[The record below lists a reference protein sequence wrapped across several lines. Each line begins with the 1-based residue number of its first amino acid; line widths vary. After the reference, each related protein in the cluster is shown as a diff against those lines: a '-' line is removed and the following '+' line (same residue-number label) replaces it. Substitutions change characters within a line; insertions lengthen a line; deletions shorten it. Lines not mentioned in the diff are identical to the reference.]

1 MPSSPSPADPQRA
14 VDTANAAIRGYLRG
28 IPGGRLTTAGQRA
41 GYERLVAEY
50 NAAVG
55 RLRLAREV
63 RDELA
68 AGLVLTA

>member
-1 MPSSPSPADPQRA
+1 MPTPGPADLQRA
-14 VDTANAAIRGYLRG
+14 VDHANAAIRGYLRG

-41 GYERLVAEY
+41 RYEGLVAEY

-55 RLRLAREV
+55 RLHRAREG
-63 RDELA
+63 RDEAA